1 MLRPLVVFWNRPFP
15 FVRNFVLWISLLLF
29 VRLSAFADQS
39 VTLSWN
45 SSSDTNVVGYK
56 IHYGGASQVYTNTV
70 ICGNVTNVTISGLS
84 AGATYYFA
92 ATAFDGSGT
101 ESAFSNEAMYAVP
114 QAAANPPMV
123 YQPPTLDPIPN
134 LTIYE
139 NAGPQTVALTGISS
153 GSNGS

>member
-1 MLRPLVVFWNRPFP
+1 MT
-15 FVRNFVLWISLLLF
+15 S
-29 VRLSAFADQS
+29 
-39 VTLSWN
+39 
-45 SSSDTNVVGYK
+45 
-56 IHYGGASQVYTNTV
+56 
-70 ICGNVTNVTISGLS
+70 GNVTNITISGLS

-153 GSNGS
+153 GSNGSQTVTVTTVSSDATLIPTPAVNYISPNSTGTLIFAPATNMLGTATLTVAVDKGARPTISPSGLSP